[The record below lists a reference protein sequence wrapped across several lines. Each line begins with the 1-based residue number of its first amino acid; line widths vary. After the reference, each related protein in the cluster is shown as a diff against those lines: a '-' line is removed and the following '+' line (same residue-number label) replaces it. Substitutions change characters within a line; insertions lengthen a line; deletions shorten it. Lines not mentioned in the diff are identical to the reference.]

1 LGTNILETILIWVL
15 GAFLAGHICKF
26 FSVPVIIGFIVSG
39 YLFKSFGLG
48 DQQNFLS
55 LPAELGV
62 ELLLFSIG
70 LKIKPSSLLNRSLF
84 IVFLIHTST
93 VLLIFFFLLILN
105 LPLQSKILI
114 CLALTFS
121 STIIASKALEGRKEA
136 TTFHGRLAL
145 VVLVFQDILALA
157 LLIYTSDNNWNASAL
172 YLLFLPIAVP
182 LIKLSFEI
190 METSDELELLATIL
204 IALLLG
210 ATLFKSVG
218 LTGEIGALTVGML
231 LANYKIADRLSSQ
244 IWSVRELLL
253 LAFFIALGMSLE
265 INFDI
270 ILYSLFVVSFL
281 FIKTLILFALLLA
294 FKLRAY
300 TSFLIVIS
308 LATYSE
314 FSIILISDFLKSGM
328 LSQREYSILIFSV
341 CLSFIIGSILNKNV
355 HRIYEFL
362 EPWLVNFERSKRHPD
377 EQPHT
382 CGGADVMILG
392 MGRVGQPI
400 FENLAQNDIKVVGFD
415 ADTNRVKKHLEEG
428 RRVTYADAEDPG
440 FWSAFRFGNLNA
452 IVLALPEYN
461 AQKWSAQQA
470 RKFGFNGKII
480 VPTRSQGDPDIL
492 RTSGADEIYDAYQAA
507 GIGVTKIYMKD

>member
-1 LGTNILETILIWVL
+1 METILIWIL

-26 FSVPVIIGFIVSG
+26 LSIPVIIGFIFSG
-39 YLFKSFGLG
+39 YLFQSFGLS
-48 DQQNFLS
+48 DQQNLLS
-55 LPAELGV
+55 VPAELGV

-93 VLLIFFFLLILN
+93 VFLILFFLLLLK

-121 STIIASKALEGRKEA
+121 STIIASKALEGRREA

-145 VVLVFQDILALA
+145 VILVFQDILALA
-157 LLIYTSDNNWNASAL
+157 LLIYTSENNWSVSTL
-172 YLLFLPIAVP
+172 YLFFLPVLIP
-182 LIKLSFEI
+182 LVKLAFER
-190 METSDELELLATIL
+190 METSEELELLATIL
-204 IALLLG
+204 VALYLG
-210 ATLFKSVG
+210 ATLFKNAG
-218 LTGEIGALTVGML
+218 LTAEIGALTVGML

-253 LAFFIALGMSLE
+253 LAFFIDLGMGLN

-270 ILYSLFVVSFL
+270 TIHSTMMVSFL
-281 FIKTLILFALLLA
+281 FIKTIILFGLLLA

-328 LSQREYSILIFSV
+328 LSQREYSILILSV
-341 CLSFIIGSILNKNV
+341 CMSFVIGAILNKNV
-355 HRIYEFL
+355 HKIYEFL
-362 EPWLVNFERSKRHPD
+362 EPYLVKFERNKHHPD

-382 CGGADVMILG
+382 CGGADVMLIG
-392 MGRVGQPI
+392 MGRVGRPI
-400 FENLAQNDIKVVGFD
+400 FENLIQNNIKVVGFD

-452 IVLALPEYN
+452 IVLALPEYA
-461 AQKWSAQQA
+461 AQNWSVKQA
-470 RKFGFNGKII
+470 RKCGFSGKII
-480 VPTRSQGDPDIL
+480 VATRSQGDPDIL
-492 RTSGADEIYDAYQAA
+492 RASGADEIYDAYQAA
-507 GIGVTKIYMKD
+507 GIGVTKIYMKN

>member
-1 LGTNILETILIWVL
+1 METILIWVL

-26 FSVPVIIGFIVSG
+26 FSIPIIIGFIFSG
-39 YLFKSFGLG
+39 YLFQSFGLG
-48 DQQNFLS
+48 DPQNFLS

-84 IVFLIHTST
+84 IVFFIHTFS
-93 VLLIFFFLLILN
+93 VLLIFVFLLILK
-105 LPLQSKILI
+105 LPLQSKILV

-145 VVLVFQDILALA
+145 VVLVFQDLLALA
-157 LLIYTSDNNWNASAL
+157 LLIYTSENNWNASAF
-172 YLLFLPIAVP
+172 YLFLLPIVIP
-182 LIKLSFEI
+182 LVKLCFEI

-204 IALLLG
+204 VALLLG
-210 ATLFKSVG
+210 ATLFKNAG
-218 LTGEIGALTVGML
+218 LSGEIGALTVGML

-253 LAFFIALGMSLE
+253 LAFFIDLGMSLKV
-265 INFDI
+265 NFVI
-270 ILYSLFVVSFL
+270 ILHSLFVVSLL
-281 FIKTLILFALLLA
+281 FVKTLILFTLLLA

-308 LATYSE
+308 LATFSE
-314 FSIILISDFLKSGM
+314 FSIILISDFLKNGM
-328 LSQREYSILIFSV
+328 LSQHEYSILISSV
-341 CLSFIIGSILNKNV
+341 CLSFAIGAILNKNV
-355 HRIYEFL
+355 HKIFEFL
-362 EPWLVNFERSKRHPD
+362 EPYLVNFERNKHHPD

-382 CGGADVMILG
+382 CGGADVMVLG

-400 FENLAQNDIKVVGFD
+400 FENLSQNKIKVVGFD

-452 IVLALPEYN
+452 IVLALPEYA
-461 AQKWSAQQA
+461 AQNWSVKQA

-480 VPTRSQGDPDIL
+480 VATRSQGDPDIL

>member
-1 LGTNILETILIWVL
+1 MEITLIWVL
-15 GAFLAGHICKF
+15 GAFLAGYICKF
-26 FSVPVIIGFIVSG
+26 FSVPVIIGFIFSG
-39 YLFKSFGLG
+39 YLFQSFGLE
-48 DQQNFLS
+48 DKHNLLS

-84 IVFLIHTST
+84 IVFLIHTTT
-93 VLLIFFFLLILN
+93 VLLIFFSLLILK

-121 STIIASKALEGRKEA
+121 STIVASKALEGRKEA

-157 LLIYTSDNNWNASAL
+157 ILIYNNENNWNASAL
-172 YLLFLPIAVP
+172 YLLTLPMIVP
-182 LIKLSFEI
+182 LVKLSFEI

-210 ATLFKSVG
+210 ATLFKNAG
-218 LTGEIGALTVGML
+218 LSGEIGALTVGML
-231 LANYKIADRLSSQ
+231 FANYKIADRLSSQ

-253 LAFFIALGMSLE
+253 LAFFIALGMSLK
-265 INFDI
+265 INSEI
-270 ILYSLFVVSFL
+270 ILYSIFVVGLL

-314 FSIILISDFLKSGM
+314 FSIILISDFLKFGM
-328 LSQREYSILIFSV
+328 ISEREYSILIFSV
-341 CLSFIIGSILNKNV
+341 CISFVIGAILNKNV
-355 HRIYEFL
+355 HKIYEYL
-362 EPWLVNFERSKRHPD
+362 EPYLMKFERNKRHPD

-382 CGGADVMILG
+382 CGGADVMVLG

-400 FENLAQNDIKVVGFD
+400 FDNLAQNDIRVVGFD
-415 ADTNRVKKHLEEG
+415 ADTNRVKKQLEEG
-428 RRVTYADAEDPG
+428 RRVTYADAEDPS

-461 AQKWSAQQA
+461 AQNWSVQQA
-470 RKFGFNGKII
+470 RKYGFDGKII
-480 VPTRSQGDPDIL
+480 VPTRSQGDPNIL
-492 RTSGADEIYDAYQAA
+492 RISGADEIYDAYQAA
-507 GIGVTKIYMKD
+507 GIGVAKIYMKD

>member
-1 LGTNILETILIWVL
+1 METILIWIL

-26 FSVPVIIGFIVSG
+26 FSIPVIIGFIFSG
-39 YLFKSFGLG
+39 YLFQSFGLS
-48 DQQNFLS
+48 DQQNLLS
-55 LPAELGV
+55 VPAELGV

-84 IVFLIHTST
+84 IVFLIHTAT
-93 VLLIFFFLLILN
+93 VFLILFFLLILK
-105 LPLQSKILI
+105 LPLHSKILI

-121 STIIASKALEGRKEA
+121 STIIASKALEGRREA

-145 VVLVFQDILALA
+145 VILVFQDILALA
-157 LLIYTSDNNWNASAL
+157 LLIYTSENNWSVSTL
-172 YLLFLPIAVP
+172 YLFFLPVLIP
-182 LIKLSFEI
+182 LVKLAFER
-190 METSDELELLATIL
+190 METSEELELLATIL
-204 IALLLG
+204 VALYLG
-210 ATLFKSVG
+210 ATLFKNAG

-253 LAFFIALGMSLE
+253 LAFFIDLGMGLN

-270 ILYSLFVVSFL
+270 TIHSTMMVSFL
-281 FIKTLILFALLLA
+281 FIKTIILFGLLLA

-328 LSQREYSILIFSV
+328 LSQREYSILILSV
-341 CLSFIIGSILNKNV
+341 CISFVI
-355 HRIYEFL
+355 
-362 EPWLVNFERSKRHPD
+362 
-377 EQPHT
+377 
-382 CGGADVMILG
+382 A
-392 MGRVGQPI
+392 
-400 FENLAQNDIKVVGFD
+400 
-415 ADTNRVKKHLEEG
+415 NRVKKHLEEG
-428 RRVTYADAEDPG
+428 RRVTYADAEDPS

-452 IVLALPEYN
+452 IVLALPEY
-461 AQKWSAQQA
+461 SAQNWSVKQA
-470 RKFGFNGKII
+470 RKCGFSGKII
-480 VPTRSQGDPDIL
+480 VATRSQGDPDIL
-492 RTSGADEIYDAYQAA
+492 RASGADEIYDAYQAA